1 MARAKEPVALLK
13 AKGKSH
19 YSKEY
24 LEKREAQ
31 EVKVEFT
38 AVQAPE
44 YLPQGLV
51 AKFDEIAGK
60 LLAIGIMTELD
71 EDCLARY
78 LIAEQQ
84 YLATSKKLIQATQKG
99 DIGLMERLTRL
110 QGRYFD
116 QCRAAGNDLGLSITS
131 RARLVVPETKE
142 AKPENRFAKFVK

>member
-24 LEKREAQ
+24 LEQREAR
-31 EVKVEFT
+31 EVKVDFVDVEP
-38 AVQAPE
+38 PE
-44 YLPQGLV
+44 YLQQSLRP
-51 AKFDEIAGK
+51 KFEEIAAK
-60 LLAIGIMTELD
+60 LLAIGVMTELD
-71 EDCLARY
+71 ADCLARY

-84 YLATSKKLIQATQKG
+84 YLNISNRLVDAINRN

-110 QGRYFD
+110 QDKYFA
-116 QCRAAGNDLGLSITS
+116 QCRASGNDLGLSITS
-131 RARLVVPETKE
+131 RAKLVVPEVKE